1 MEENEKLETAEE
13 AAPAVEE
20 TPVEQ
25 TAEPTEEPVETASEE
40 TEDKEEKGREPRE
53 RGERPAKKSFKKQN
67 FKKVCLFCQEK
78 STKIDYKDVG
88 KLRKYVAEGG
98 KILPR
103 RMTGTCAKHQREL
116 AIAIKRA
123 RIAALLPFK
132 AD

>member
-1 MEENEKLETAEE
+1 MEENENVGTAEE
-13 AAPAVEE
+13 TAPVTEELPAEPAPEAAPE
-20 TPVEQ
+20 
-25 TAEPTEEPVETASEE
+25 TEEREE
-40 TEDKEEKGREPRE
+40 REDRREPRE
-53 RGERPAKKSFKKQN
+53 RGERPAKKGFKKQG

-88 KLRKYVAEGG
+88 KLRKYIAEGG